1 MTENNPRSLKFIRLS
16 LGLVY
21 FWFGVLKFFP
31 GMSPAEQLAMDTLER
46 LTFHQISSHTG
57 LLLLAIWETGMGL
70 GLLIGRGLKP
80 ICFLLFVH
88 LGCTFSPLF
97 LFPGQSFQHFPYS
110 FTLIGQYIV
119 KNLVY
124 LGVVWLLWSQAR
136 ALKE

>member
-1 MTENNPRSLKFIRLS
+1 MENNLRALIFIRLS

-21 FWFGVLKFFP
+21 MWFGVLKFFP

-46 LTFHQISSHTG
+46 LTFHQISGHAG

-70 GLLIGRGLKP
+70 GLLIGRGLKS

-97 LFPGQSFQHFPYS
+97 LFPNQSFQHFPYS

-124 LGVVWLLWSQAR
+124 LGVVWLLWGQTK
-136 ALKE
+136 ALKG

>member
-1 MTENNPRSLKFIRLS
+1 MENNPRFLKFIRLS

-46 LTFHQISSHTG
+46 LTFYQISGPTG
-57 LLLLAIWETGMGL
+57 LLLLAIWETGMGM
-70 GLLIGRGLKP
+70 GLFIGRWLKP
-80 ICFLLFVH
+80 VCFLLFVH

-97 LFPGQSFQHFPYS
+97 LFPDQSFQHFPYS
-110 FTLIGQYIV
+110 FTLMGQYIV

-136 ALKE
+136 ALKD

>member
-1 MTENNPRSLKFIRLS
+1 MENNLRALIFIRLS

-21 FWFGVLKFFP
+21 MWFGVLKFFP

-46 LTFHQISSHTG
+46 LTFHQISGHTG

-70 GLLIGRGLKP
+70 GLLIGRGLKS

-97 LFPGQSFQHFPYS
+97 LFPNQSFQHFPYS

-124 LGVVWLLWSQAR
+124 LGVVWLLWGQTK